1 MSTFSLIIKKNN
13 CDSLFFQNKLRKFK
27 YKLVNNKRSLIYQ
40 EESFLAYQE
49 NFNRIKYSDHKDI
62 IYFSQNKETFVL
74 CDSRIDNRN
83 YFIKKYELD
92 NKITDPELIA
102 TLYKKIG
109 NSFFSKIEGPF
120 SFLIYDMKRN
130 NIVAARDFFGQRPF
144 YYKENRNYYCF
155 SNSLDCIFSF
165 DTSTELNLN
174 KINQFIFNEYLK
186 DGKTFFKNISK
197 LRGGDYLFTN
207 LDNIDLE
214 PKKFLTA
221 QEIQNSYS
229 NNHNTKE
236 FKKIFQEV
244 IMDMIGRTNNSIGT
258 TLSGGLDSSSIA
270 LTLDQNNHSNREI
283 FSYSV
288 TFKDLNEKEFLK
300 SDESEYV
307 KSVLNISNL
316 IHRNISLGYK
326 NNGPIIGIKNNT
338 PNFIEP
344 YGVINGY
351 VHESIYENCE
361 SDNVKVLFDGLFGD
375 EVISHGM
382 YRLTELSM
390 KKNFVVLVYE
400 ILLLRLRKVV
410 FSIKNQFK
418 VHFILPI
425 INYIKTCGKTSYK
438 DSFKFSKVD
447 LSNIINKDISDSCF
461 IKDYKNTRLTKFISD
476 EDEQKKF
483 LSSGIVEHALEQLY
497 LLSSKKNVECFYPF
511 LDKRIISYCINVPSS
526 EKLKHGITRYYFR
539 ESLKELF
546 PKRIYKRYTKSNI
559 GFYAKKQINE
569 NYKLCLDNFDKN
581 NSEILRYVNLDEL
594 YKMNDD
600 IEHNYAMQLAFFQ
613 ILSLD
618 HWLKNKFN

>member
-1 MSTFSLIIKKNN
+1 
-13 CDSLFFQNKLRKFK
+13 
-27 YKLVNNKRSLIYQ
+27 
-40 EESFLAYQE
+40 
-49 NFNRIKYSDHKDI
+49 
-62 IYFSQNKETFVL
+62 
-74 CDSRIDNRN
+74 
-83 YFIKKYELD
+83 
-92 NKITDPELIA
+92 
-102 TLYKKIG
+102 
-109 NSFFSKIEGPF
+109 
-120 SFLIYDMKRN
+120 
-130 NIVAARDFFGQRPF
+130 
-144 YYKENRNYYCF
+144 
-155 SNSLDCIFSF
+155 
-165 DTSTELNLN
+165 
-174 KINQFIFNEYLK
+174 
-186 DGKTFFKNISK
+186 
-197 LRGGDYLFTN
+197 
-207 LDNIDLE
+207 
-214 PKKFLTA
+214 
-221 QEIQNSYS
+221 
-229 NNHNTKE
+229 
-236 FKKIFQEV
+236 
-244 IMDMIGRTNNSIGT
+244 MDMIGRTNNSIGT

-270 LTLDQNNHSNREI
+270 LTLDKNNHSNREI

-425 INYIKTCGKTSYK
+425 INYIKTCGKTSYA

-476 EDEQKKF
+476 EDEQK
-483 LSSGIVEHALEQLY
+483 
-497 LLSSKKNVECFYPF
+497 
-511 LDKRIISYCINVPSS
+511 
-526 EKLKHGITRYYFR
+526 
-539 ESLKELF
+539 
-546 PKRIYKRYTKSNI
+546 
-559 GFYAKKQINE
+559 
-569 NYKLCLDNFDKN
+569 
-581 NSEILRYVNLDEL
+581 NS
-594 YKMNDD
+594 
-600 IEHNYAMQLAFFQ
+600 
-613 ILSLD
+613 
-618 HWLKNKFN
+618 